1 MKTFTFTILA
11 LLISITTFSQDV
23 IKGSGKIVTQER
35 NLEAF
40 TSVSSTSSFDVNII
54 QGASQKVT
62 VSGYENLVDLVDL
75 LVSDGKLRISFK
87 KQRNQYINNV
97 NIKVNIVIPELNAIT
112 LSGSGDIDIENF
124 KSSKSLKC
132 SVAGSGNISF
142 KNCSCQNATFAVNG
156 SGNVDAFSLTTNDAA
171 VTVNGSGNV
180 DLNCAGNLDV
190 SIAGSG
196 NVNYS
201 GDPKVTK
208 SIAGSGNVRKH

>member
-11 LLISITTFSQDV
+11 LLISFSAFSQDV
-23 IKGSGKIVTQER
+23 IKGSGKIITQEK

-40 TSVSSTSSFDVNII
+40 ASVSSTSSFEVNII

-124 KSSKSLKC
+124 KNSKSLKC
-132 SVAGSGNISF
+132 NVAGSGNISF
-142 KNCSCQNATFAVNG
+142 KNCSYTTSTLAVNG
-156 SGNVDAFSLTTNDAA
+156 SGNIDAFSLTTNDAA
-171 VTVNGSGNV
+171 VTLNGSGNV
-180 DLNCAGNLDV
+180 DINCTTNLDV

-201 GDPKVTK
+201 GNAKVTQ